1 MNEKNEEKNEEKNSL
16 SKCLPKSSQSPLE
29 KILLQVPHFGGGM
42 VGICTPVNR

>member
-1 MNEKNEEKNEEKNSL
+1 MEMKRKMKRKIRM